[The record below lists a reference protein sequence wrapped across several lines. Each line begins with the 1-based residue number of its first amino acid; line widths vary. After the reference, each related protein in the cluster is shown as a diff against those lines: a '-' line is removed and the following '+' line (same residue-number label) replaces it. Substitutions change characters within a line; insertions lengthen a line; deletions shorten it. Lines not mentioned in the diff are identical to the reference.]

1 MPNSAYTAT
10 PADWLQGA
18 RPHTW
23 ANAFAPVI
31 AGTGAAAAAHGLHWG
46 RALLALIVA
55 WALII
60 GVNYANDYSDGIRGT
75 DDDRTGPQRL
85 TGGGLAKPQHVKFA
99 AFACFGVAAIAGIS
113 LSLAANAAWFILV
126 GAVCIAGAWF
136 YTGGK
141 NPYGYRGFGEIAV
154 FVFFG
159 LVAVLGTEYT
169 QAGRITWTGLAL
181 AVGIGGM
188 SAAVNLANNIRDIPS
203 DEATGKITLAVRLGD
218 KKSRTLFMTLL
229 LLPVLLTV
237 GLAFDSWAALASLL
251 YFPLAL
257 GAIRTVNRGAR
268 GPKLIPVL
276 GMTGRAMLVWAVV
289 NAVALA
295 LV

>member
-1 MPNSAYTAT
+1 MSAYSAT

-99 AFACFGVAAIAGIS
+99 AFASFGVAAIAGIS
-113 LSLAANAAWFILV
+113 LSLAANAA
-126 GAVCIAGAWF
+126 
-136 YTGGK
+136 
-141 NPYGYRGFGEIAV
+141 
-154 FVFFG
+154 
-159 LVAVLGTEYT
+159 
-169 QAGRITWTGLAL
+169 
-181 AVGIGGM
+181 
-188 SAAVNLANNIRDIPS
+188 
-203 DEATGKITLAVRLGD
+203 
-218 KKSRTLFMTLL
+218 
-229 LLPVLLTV
+229 
-237 GLAFDSWAALASLL
+237 
-251 YFPLAL
+251 
-257 GAIRTVNRGAR
+257 
-268 GPKLIPVL
+268 
-276 GMTGRAMLVWAVV
+276 
-289 NAVALA
+289 
-295 LV
+295 